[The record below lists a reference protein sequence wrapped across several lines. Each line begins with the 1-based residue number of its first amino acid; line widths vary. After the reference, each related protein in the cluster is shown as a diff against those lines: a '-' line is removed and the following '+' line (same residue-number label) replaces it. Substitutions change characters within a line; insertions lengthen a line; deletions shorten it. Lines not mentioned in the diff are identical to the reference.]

1 MPRWPRMVVPGVAVH
16 VIQRGN
22 NRQPIFFA
30 TDDYARFRADLVIYS
45 LLGFASSPQPT
56 RSGQAHP
63 NNPIGFRVSGT
74 TI

>member
-30 TDDYARFRADLVIYS
+30 TDDDARFRADLVITSQPYDCKRS
-45 LLGFASSPQPT
+45 VIPILPQ
-56 RSGQAHP
+56 S
-63 NNPIGFRVSGT
+63 
-74 TI
+74 